1 MARLLN
7 WLWNRALLY
16 VLLVAVGAFLALAWP
31 GGPEIIRLL
40 GDENLSQAE
49 IRDDLQA
56 GFARQQTELSRRVA
70 EAKTLS
76 SAQLDQRIRDRSA
89 ALEAARQRREQA
101 GSGWLSAYRPS
112 QIVGRTQAEIEI
124 AAIESELKALT
135 ALAAPR
141 RTIEQAAQ
149 IFAANPTIPTRQA
162 ITAAKA
168 QCTAARRQLDA
179 FKAQWTIEQGL
190 REAFL
195 LERTE
200 LEDAAEDRCRTAE
213 TLEARR
219 NAGLAARRQMAE
231 GQAALAALQ
240 PDPLADT
247 LIDAGSRITLRD
259 ILIEAFYWL
268 VAATLVP
275 FAYRVIAY
283 HVLAPIAAR
292 WQPMRFGPAGA
303 PLPPPGAAQS
313 AISLSILLGPDDE
326 ALVRQDY
333 LQSSSLTGAKR
344 TRWLLDWRHPLT
356 SFASGMRFLTAV
368 RGDGER
374 VTLSAVK
381 DPFAEL
387 AVLTLP
393 QGTGCVL
400 RPSAL
405 AGVVQAGG
413 QPLRITS
420 HWRIFSLPALLT
432 WQWRYLAFHGPARLV
447 VKGGR
452 GVRVEPADRGRIVGE
467 GQIIGFSTD
476 LAYAV
481 IRSETFWPYFFGR
494 EALLK
499 DRLEAGS
506 GVVLIEEAPL
516 AGRSGIRRGFEGMA
530 DAVLKLAG
538 I

>member
-16 VLLVAVGAFLALAWP
+16 GLLVAVGAFLALAWP
-31 GGPEIIRLL
+31 GVPEMMRLL
-40 GDENLSQAE
+40 DDENRSYAQISDELQSAFAQQQSQLPQRIAK
-49 IRDDLQA
+49 
-56 GFARQQTELSRRVA
+56 
-70 EAKTLS
+70 AKTLS
-76 SAQLDQRIRDRSA
+76 SAQIEQRIRDRTA
-89 ALEAARQRREQA
+89 ALEAAKQRRGDA

-112 QIVGRTQAEIEI
+112 QIIDRTQAEIEI
-124 AAIESELKALT
+124 AAIESELAALGS
-135 ALAAPR
+135 LAAPR
-141 RTIEQAAQ
+141 ESIEQAERF
-149 IFAANPTIPTRQA
+149 FAANPTMPTPGA
-162 ITAAKA
+162 ITAAKT
-168 QCTAARRQLDA
+168 QCNAARKRLEA
-179 FKAQWTIEQGL
+179 FKTQWKIEQGL

-200 LEDAAEDRCRTAE
+200 LEEAAEQRCQAADA
-213 TLEARR
+213 LESRR
-219 NAGLAARRQMAE
+219 IAGLAARRQLAA

-240 PDPLADT
+240 PDPLPEN
-247 LIDAGSRITLRD
+247 LIGEAGRVTLRD
-259 ILIEAFYWL
+259 ILIKAL
-268 VAATLVP
+268 LALIAITLVP
-275 FAYRVIAY
+275 FAYRAIAY
-283 HVLAPIAAR
+283 FVLAPIAAR
-292 WQPMRFGPAGA
+292 WPPMRFGPDGIA
-303 PLPPPGAAQS
+303 LPAPGAARS
-313 AISLSILLGPDDE
+313 AISISIMLGPNDE

-333 LQSSSLTGAKR
+333 LQSSSLRGEKR

-356 SFASGMRFLTAV
+356 SFASGMRFLTKV

-387 AVLTLP
+387 AVLALP
-393 QGTGCVL
+393 QGAACVL

-413 QPLRITS
+413 QPLHITS

-432 WQWRYLAFHGPARLV
+432 WQWRYLAFHGPGQLV

-452 GVRVEPADRGRIVGE
+452 GVRIEPAERGRIVGE

-476 LAYAV
+476 LAYSV